1 MRVTIKQIASKL
13 GVNPSTVSRALS
25 GKSGVGD
32 RLRERIVKEALEMG
46 YFPDMTAMGLRKGHT
61 KTIGVLI
68 PDISN
73 PFFAQ
78 AVRGME
84 KIFYPMGYQLIL
96 CSTEENSEREAANL
110 RMLVSQR
117 VEGLLSA
124 PVDSRGNG
132 TIYRKIH
139 AEGIP
144 IVFFDRLVPDLKLS
158 SVITDNEQGVQDL
171 IEYLHKRGHRKL
183 GIINLRGRSFTGKVR
198 LKSAIETAEKLGMEI
213 RQEWIKDGNS
223 TQSGAYEATVQIL
236 SLESKPTAIIVNNN
250 LMMLGTMKAVRDLKI
265 NVPKDVSLVAFDDSY
280 WNQIFDPPIS
290 CVSQDP
296 EQMGLI
302 AATMLLDAIFHHAR
316 KPVQTVLKAHFI
328 ERASVSVIN

>member
-25 GKSGVGD
+25 GKSGVSD
-32 RLRERIVKEALEMG
+32 QLREKIVREALKMG

-61 KTIGVLI
+61 KVIGVLI

-124 PVDSRGNG
+124 PVDSGGNAV
-132 TIYRKIH
+132 IYKKIH

-144 IVFFDRLVPDLKLS
+144 IVFFDRLIPDLKLS
-158 SVITDNEQGVQDL
+158 SVITDNEQGIRDL
-171 IEYLHKRGHRKL
+171 MEYLHRKGHRKL

-198 LKSAIETAEKLGMEI
+198 LRSAIETAEKLGI
-213 RQEWIKDGNS
+213 DIKQEWIKDGNS
-223 TQSGAYEATVQIL
+223 TQSEAYEATVQML
-236 SLESKPTAIIVNNN
+236 SLKSKPTAIIVNNN
-250 LMMLGTMKAVRDLKI
+250 LMMLGTMKALRDLKI
-265 NVPKDVSLVAFDDSY
+265 NVPKDVSLVGFDDSY

-290 CVSQDP
+290 CVAQDP

-302 AATMLLDAIFHHAR
+302 AATMLLDAIFHHAN
-316 KPVQTVLKAHFI
+316 PVQTVLKAHFI
-328 ERASVSVIN
+328 ERESVSVIS